1 MDREFVKGSGDLL
14 REAVSRVCLD
24 FNTLFRRDYNVPI
37 YKDKNGRIAVPVTD
51 GHKSYYIV
59 AKKYLL
65 YDTIASIERNLVIDA
80 LKRKMMFLFY
90 VGDWEKWYVFDPV
103 DIVKPEVSYST
114 FRGDVEYLDFN
125 AEKIKKSFQARLS
138 EPKRVR

>member
-1 MDREFVKGSGDLL
+1 
-14 REAVSRVCLD
+14 
-24 FNTLFRRDYNVPI
+24 
-37 YKDKNGRIAVPVTD
+37 
-51 GHKSYYIV
+51 
-59 AKKYLL
+59 
-65 YDTIASIERNLVIDA
+65 VIDA

-90 VGDWEKWYVFDPV
+90 VGDWEKWYVFDPA